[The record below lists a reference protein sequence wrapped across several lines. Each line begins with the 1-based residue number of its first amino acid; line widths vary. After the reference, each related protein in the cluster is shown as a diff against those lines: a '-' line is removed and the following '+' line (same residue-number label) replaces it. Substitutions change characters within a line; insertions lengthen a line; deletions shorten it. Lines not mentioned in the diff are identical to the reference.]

1 MERVIRDITER
12 LIEKLPEERE
22 FYTPEDLQVL
32 DIPEFITERVVIEMD
47 QNLNESLETP
57 TTEWADMSATS
68 VRFAWKN
75 FLEAIKAE
83 VKMPT
88 TYAKSLFETAVADT
102 LELASR
108 PRQAIPENLFGVD
121 EEITIDQVKKRIKY
135 ITVGRKLAA
144 ALVRYMEKKGKTS
157 LTLNE
162 CSDIVAKVDEKL
174 IAGYNSLDWAKETEA
189 LFQLAGPKVDPV
201 LLRIYFDDKGI
212 KKYADKFDR
221 EKDGVNRT
229 LFIEIL
235 SAPDIEK
242 DETVSTKE
250 SSKEGLI
257 PNHHKSA
264 KKTEQKPAKRANSIF
279 LPDDSI
285 LNSFQ
290 KRRFTSIEE
299 EEEYYRNQEAQKA
312 DESLDDESEELH
324 KKFRFDEEAAE
335 KEKSELKPGKKS
347 SIYDEMNLRNKEKDP
362 NPNIDSSIPGVGLD
376 PELIK
381 KWKMIGGEKGGKKD
395 DEDLVLSEKDKPDSE
410 DDEDIASIE
419 LYNETEDDEEVPMW
433 RAFLERE
440 DLSRVKENED
450 GTDESTFESADEDE
464 DSVYQHD
471 YDDPYDDEPLID
483 LTKEPESINDK
494 IEEIEKWIGDDISRF
509 TDEIFDGSD
518 AAIEDALANFVEFE
532 DWKSAS
538 KYLQKE
544 IFDRNRIDVF
554 SEVAVDFTDRLHT
567 FFLEYKS

>member
-1 MERVIRDITER
+1 MERVIRDITEQ

-32 DIPEFITERVVIEMD
+32 DIPEFITERLVIEMD

-83 VKMPT
+83 VKMPA

-108 PRQAIPENLFGVD
+108 PRQAIPENLFGAD
-121 EEITIDQVKKRIKY
+121 EEISIDQVKKRIKY

-162 CSDIVAKVDEKL
+162 CSEIVAKVDEKL

-189 LFQLAGPKVDPV
+189 LFQLAGPKVDPE

-212 KKYADKFDR
+212 MKYADKFDR
-221 EKDGVNRT
+221 IRDGVSRT
-229 LFIEIL
+229 FFIEIL

-242 DETVSTKE
+242 DDTVSNKE
-250 SSKEGLI
+250 SANEGLV
-257 PNHHKSA
+257 PNHHKSP
-264 KKTEQKPAKRANSIF
+264 KKTEQRSAKRANSIF

-290 KRRFTSIEE
+290 KRRFSSIEE
-299 EEEYYRNQEAQKA
+299 EEEYYKNQKAQEA
-312 DESLDDESEELH
+312 DDSLDDESDELH
-324 KKFRFDEEAAE
+324 KKFRFDEDAAE
-335 KEKSELKPGKKS
+335 KEKIKVESEKKS
-347 SIYDEMNLRNKEKDP
+347 SIYDEMNLRKEEKGS
-362 NPNIDSSIPGVGLD
+362 NSNIDSSIPGVGLD
-376 PELIK
+376 PDLIK
-381 KWKMIGGEKGGKKD
+381 KWKMIGGEKGIKKD
-395 DEDLVLSEKDKPDSE
+395 DEDLVLSEKERPDS
-410 DDEDIASIE
+410 DDDGVASIE

-440 DLSRVKENED
+440 DLTKVKENEA
-450 GTDESTFESADEDE
+450 GFDESTFENTNVDEG
-464 DSVYQHD
+464 SVYQHD
-471 YDDPYDDEPLID
+471 YDDPYDDEPIID

-494 IEEIEKWIGDDISRF
+494 IQEIEMWIGDDISRF
-509 TDEIFDGSD
+509 AEEIFDGSD
-518 AAIEDALANFVEFE
+518 AAVEDALANVVEFE